1 MMPSALKFGKR
12 AVLKGPRTK
21 EDHFFTP
28 SEGLQKMR
36 EKGGGLVFIIS
47 APSGAGKTTLVRE
60 VIRQLPGLQFSVS
73 FTTRLPRPK
82 EKDGEDYHFVSHSV
96 FQRMVEKNEFIEWA
110 EVLGNRYGTPRPDLK
125 KLESEGMDLI
135 LDIDTQGAKKV
146 KNEIGQP
153 VLIYLLPPSLKALRE
168 RLINRG
174 VDTPEMVRFRL
185 SSARKDMEKAE
196 CYHYIIVNDSVEEAV
211 ERFKSII
218 IAERCRR
225 SKQLILEEN
234 KRGWEV

>member
-1 MMPSALKFGKR
+1 MSL
-12 AVLKGPRTK
+12 VYEKGSGFK
-21 EDHFFTP
+21 HE
-28 SEGLQKMR
+28 MR
-36 EKGGGLVFIIS
+36 GKGGGMVFIIS

-73 FTTRLPRPK
+73 FTTRLPRPNEK
-82 EKDGEDYHFVSHSV
+82 EGEDYHFVSHSD
-96 FQRMVEKNEFIEWA
+96 FRKMVERNEFLEWA

-125 KLESEGMDLI
+125 KLESEGIDLI

-153 VLIYLLPPSLKALRE
+153 VLIFLLPPSLKVLRE

-174 VDTPEMVRFRL
+174 VDSLEMVKFRL
-185 SSARKDMEKAE
+185 SSARKDMEEADG
-196 CYHYIIVNDSVEEAV
+196 YHYVIVNDSVVEAV
-211 ERFKSII
+211 EKLKAVI

-225 SKQLILEEN
+225 RKHLILEEN
-234 KRGWEV
+234 KREWEEKDG

>member
-1 MMPSALKFGKR
+1 
-12 AVLKGPRTK
+12 
-21 EDHFFTP
+21 
-28 SEGLQKMR
+28 MR
-36 EKGGGLVFIIS
+36 EKGGGLVFIVS

-60 VIRQLPGLQFSVS
+60 VMRQLPGLQFSVS
-73 FTTRLPRPK
+73 FTTRLPRPNEK
-82 EKDGEDYHFVSHSV
+82 EGEDYHFVSHSV
-96 FQRMVEKNEFIEWA
+96 FQKMVERKEFIEWA

-146 KNEIGQP
+146 KDEIDEP
-153 VLIYLLPPSLKALRE
+153 VLIYLLPPSLRALRE

-174 VDTPEMVRFRL
+174 VDTLEMVKFRL
-185 SSARKDMEKAE
+185 SSARKDMEKAG
-196 CYHYIIVNDSVEEAV
+196 CYHYVIVNDSVEEAV

-234 KRGWEV
+234 KRGWEE